1 MEKEPIS
8 VTIRRIELDDIWFD
22 GVGPLEAKALAR
34 EVELRMDK
42 ISKEKNTVDTIKVLL
57 HTALYYAAQ
66 TYTKTNTAGAKTK
79 SDDKQLDNVIE
90 KLNHALNS
98 LPLK

>member
-1 MEKEPIS
+1 MEKEPVS
-8 VTIRRIELDDIWFD
+8 VNIRRIELDDIWFD

-34 EVELRMDK
+34 EVELRMEK

-66 TYTKTNTAGAKTK
+66 VYTKTNTAGAKNK
-79 SDDKQLDNVIE
+79 NDDKQLDNVIE